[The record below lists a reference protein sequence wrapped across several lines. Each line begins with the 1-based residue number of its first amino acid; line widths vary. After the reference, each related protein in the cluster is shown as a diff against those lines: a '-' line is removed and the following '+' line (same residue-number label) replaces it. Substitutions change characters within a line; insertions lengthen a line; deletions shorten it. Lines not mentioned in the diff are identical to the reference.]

1 VAVAIKPRKSLQVQD
16 KVLEHLCAGGYDKAN
31 AAILIGR
38 FRQLWLIFYPVSTS
52 SGGLIQKGVVLR

>member
-16 KVLEHLCAGGYDKAN
+16 KVLEHLCAGGFDKAN

-38 FRQLWLIFYPVSTS
+38 FSQLWLMFIPFRR
-52 SGGLIQKGVVLR
+52 LLMA